1 LLTFVQ
7 SLADEKKHARNEEI
21 GVSVEGEKE
30 GKKARMEESLWCKG
44 DCIDSGETKSFF

>member
-30 GKKARMEESLWCKG
+30 GKNGRKPVVQRRLY
-44 DCIDSGETKSFF
+44 